1 MNDNTYIYF
10 FENKLY
16 VNLTNRCSNNC
27 TFCIRNN
34 MRGID
39 GNDLWL
45 SREGTKEEIVAL
57 IDAADKDYEEAV
69 FCGYGESTYRVD
81 DMLYIAEH
89 LHKLGKRTR
98 LDTNGLGNLI
108 NGYDIVPR
116 LVGKIDFASISLNEY
131 DAEGYDRVSRS
142 IYGKQAFDAMLDFT
156 RKCIHGGIKV
166 LLTVVDVIPSED
178 IEKCRTL
185 ASELGAPLRVRSYIK

>member
-98 LDTNGLGNLI
+98 LDTNGLGNEL
-108 NGYDIVPR
+108 NGRDIVPE
-116 LVGKIDFASISLNEY
+116 LKGLIDKVSISLNEKNAQKY
-131 DAEGYDRVSRS
+131 DEVSHS
-142 IYGKQAFDAMLDFT
+142 IYGLRAFDIMLAFT
-156 RKCIHGGIKV
+156 DECVKAGMDT
-166 LLTVVDVIPSED
+166 LMTVVDVISKED
-178 IEKCRTL
+178 IEECRKIALTH
-185 ASELGAPLRVRSYIK
+185 GAKFRVREYIK